1 MNNFKSTKALANA
14 LKAAATVLTMA
25 MALPAAA
32 ALYSPYG
39 VAVDPNTKA
48 LYIADATQV
57 GRVAKYNPQTKS
69 LTTFVTVDNPY
80 SLAVNSNGVV
90 YAGIVG
96 KDTRIAV
103 YDAKADLVN
112 TLQIPSDSS
121 PLNLT
126 IDANNDVF
134 MTKGHNISGQVEVP
148 EVYLYTSDNSF
159 NYAANGIIPYS
170 KLQTIAYINSNTHYS
185 LTTDNG
191 KIYIIAEIS
200 NVTANMYDLPVFVSG
215 HMVDFLNN
223 LGSTDPTRLTSVLL
237 LSRYIDAHSVQTNQ
251 SYSSVADVNHNIL
264 STDRDSL
271 TIKAVSTQ
279 YPSKVLLGNLP
290 SQPFGIAYDGSRA
303 RIYVSF
309 PQEHLV
315 RGYTVNYATQNG
327 VKVPTSLTLATT
339 IQ

>member
-1 MNNFKSTKALANA
+1 MNNFKPTKALANA

-25 MALPAAA
+25 MAYPAVA

-39 VAVDPNTKA
+39 VAVDPNTKT
-48 LYIADATQV
+48 LYIADATQA

-80 SLAVNSNGVV
+80 SLAVNSNGEV
-90 YAGIVG
+90 YVG
-96 KDTRIAV
+96 MLVLNQRIEV
-103 YDAKADLVN
+103 YNSKADLVN
-112 TLQIPSDSS
+112 TLQIPPGTS

-134 MTKGHNISGQVEVP
+134 MTKGHNISEQPELA

-159 NYAANGIIPYS
+159 NYAANRVIPYS
-170 KLQTIAYINSNTHYS
+170 KLQTTTNINSNTHYS

-191 KIYIIAEIS
+191 KFYIITDLNFS
-200 NVTANMYDLPVFVSG
+200 LQPNMYDLPIFVNG
-215 HMVDFLNN
+215 HSADILYTTGRQNVY
-223 LGSTDPTRLTSVLL
+223 GP
-237 LSRYIDAHSVQTNQ
+237 YINTHHVRSNQ
-251 SYSSVADVNHNIL
+251 SHSSVADLNHNIL
-264 STDRDSL
+264 STDRDGL
-271 TIKAVSTQ
+271 AINTVSTQ
-279 YPSKVLLGNLP
+279 YASKVLLGNLP
-290 SQPFGIAYDGSRA
+290 SQPFGIAYDSSRA
-303 RIYVSF
+303 RVYVSF

-315 RGYTVNYATQNG
+315 RGYTVNYTTQNG

>member
-25 MALPAAA
+25 MSLPTAA

-39 VAVDPNTKA
+39 VAVDSNSKT
-48 LYIADATQV
+48 LYIADATQA
-57 GRVAKYNPQTKS
+57 GRVAKYNPQTKN

-96 KDTRIAV
+96 QNTRIAV

-112 TLQIPSDSS
+112 TLQIPPGTS

-134 MTKGHNISGQVEVP
+134 MTKGYYISQYPGSA

-159 NYAANGIIPYS
+159 NYAENGVIPYA
-170 KLQTIAYINSNTHYS
+170 KLQTITDINSNTHYS

-191 KIYIIAEIS
+191 KIYIIAERP
-200 NVTANMYDLPVFVSG
+200 NVSENMYDLPAFVSG
-215 HMVDFLNN
+215 HISDILIT
-223 LGSTDPTRLTSVLL
+223 LGSTDPVGLTSALL
-237 LSRYIDAHSVQTNQ
+237 LARYTDAHSVQTNQ
-251 SYSSVADVNHNIL
+251 SYSSVADLNHNIL
-264 STDRDSL
+264 STDRDGL
-271 TIKAVSTQ
+271 TINAVSTQ
-279 YPSKVLLGNLP
+279 YASKVLLGNLP
-290 SQPFGIAYDGSRA
+290 SQPFGIAYDSSRA
-303 RIYVSF
+303 RVYVSF

-315 RGYTVNYATQNG
+315 RGYTVNYTTQNG